1 MTVHEVCELYVYVL
15 LFIMFRSYAHERET
29 FVEKCFTLIMAI
41 SLAYMSFSI
50 LLAMLVLKLWLSCLS
65 MSQFHYVVVLFV
77 YLRSTS
83 LHL

>member
-1 MTVHEVCELYVYVL
+1 MKFVSYILYVL
-15 LFIMFRSYAHERET
+15 LLIMFRSYAHEREI

-41 SLAYMSFSI
+41 SLAYMSLSI

-65 MSQFHYVVVLFV
+65 LSHFQHVVVLFV
-77 YLRSTS
+77 YLRSTC